1 MLPHIDRNGYIQ
13 AHRRLHQGRSNQV
26 RSLHP
31 HKRDGITY
39 SFYTWKCRDKWM
51 DCPVQSVRV
60 YR

>member
-1 MLPHIDRNGYIQ
+1 MQPHIDHSGYIQ
-13 AHRRLHQGRSNQV
+13 AHRRLHRDRSSRV
-26 RSLHP
+26 RSLRP

-51 DCPVQSVRV
+51 DCRAQSAHV